1 MKQIPLHVEKQ
12 PINDYLEELLDYCI
26 YFHQV
31 LKGFW
36 FQDSEKIKADYMQM
50 LMERSN
56 ESQYV
61 LIRLIYQ
68 YRKAHKEKSQKE
80 VEILGD
86 IFTAIEN
93 LKVYRKKVM
102 GQSSKDH
109 EVRMLSEVYCMAG
122 YSATKIVDKLIELNV
137 LQQYD
142 DNQEDLYDNHLRRIH
157 RYMSGFEGFKPL
169 NKESFKG

>member
-1 MKQIPLHVEKQ
+1 MKQIPLHVEEQ
-12 PINDYLEELLDYCI
+12 PILEYLEELLDYCI

-36 FQDSEKIKADYMQM
+36 FQDDEKIKGDYMQM

-61 LIRLIYQ
+61 LIRLIYK
-68 YRKAHKEKSQKE
+68 YRKARKEKSKKE

-86 IFTAIEN
+86 VFKAIEG

-102 GQSSKDH
+102 HQNSKDH
-109 EVRMLSEVYCMAG
+109 EVRMLAEVYCMAG
-122 YSATKIVDKLIELNV
+122 YSAIKIVDKLIELKV
-137 LQQYD
+137 LK
-142 DNQEDLYDNHLRRIH
+142 QEDENLKDMYDNHLRRIH
-157 RYMSGFEGFKPL
+157 RYMAGFEGFKAL